1 MKLFTP
7 PAATKDQLGKRWTIF
22 ILGMFLMGTGIALSI
37 KGGIGVSP
45 MSSVTNLLYKI
56 FPGISLGTFSF
67 LVNFLFFVAEFAV
80 APKTWHPSKI
90 LTQLGP
96 TFICSLFIDMN
107 MALVGGLN
115 PQSYGAKLVTLL
127 AGCIV
132 FGLSLALMV
141 SADAALQPSEAFIS
155 VVADRTGKEW
165 GNVRTVVDISM
176 VVVAVVVSL
185 IVFHGLTTVREGTVI
200 GAVLIGQ
207 SSRWFAPLTDR
218 IFVPRKRMA
227 TAQ

>member
-7 PAATKDQLGKRWTIF
+7 PAATKDQLGKRWTIFILGMFLMGTGIALSIKGGIGVSPMSSVTNLLYKIFPGISLGTFSSIF

-115 PQSYGAKLVTLL
+115 PQSYWGQAGHPAGRLHRLWSEPGA
-127 AGCIV
+127 
-132 FGLSLALMV
+132 
-141 SADAALQPSEAFIS
+141 
-155 VVADRTGKEW
+155 
-165 GNVRTVVDISM
+165 
-176 VVVAVVVSL
+176 
-185 IVFHGLTTVREGTVI
+185 HGLR
-200 GAVLIGQ
+200 
-207 SSRWFAPLTDR
+207 
-218 IFVPRKRMA
+218 
-227 TAQ
+227 